1 MKTLIATT
9 LIALGLLASA
19 ASAAPS
25 DSQYSNY
32 PQWAQ
37 KAFSGSGH

>member
-9 LIALGLLASA
+9 VIALSLLASA

-25 DSQYSNY
+25 EYSNY
-32 PQWAQ
+32 PAWAQ
-37 KAFSGSGH
+37 QAFAGTGK